1 MRRVGPWIIG
11 TSVSDPSTKQ
21 RIRAF
26 IETNFYI
33 ADKSLLVDDASLL
46 DNGIVDSTG
55 ILEIVA
61 FLESD
66 FGVKVEDHELVPD
79 NLDSIDRI
87 DGFVAKKRAA

>member
-1 MRRVGPWIIG
+1 M
-11 TSVSDPSTKQ
+11 SDPSTKQ

-26 IETNFYI
+26 LEQNFYI

-46 DNGIVDSTG
+46 DRGIVDSTG

-79 NLDSIDRI
+79 NLDSIERLEA
-87 DGFVAKKRAA
+87 FVAKKQAG